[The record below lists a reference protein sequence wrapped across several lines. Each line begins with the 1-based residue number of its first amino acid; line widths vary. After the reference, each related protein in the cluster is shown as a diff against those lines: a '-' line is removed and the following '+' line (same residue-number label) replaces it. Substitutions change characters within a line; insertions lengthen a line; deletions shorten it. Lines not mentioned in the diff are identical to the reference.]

1 MRTITLLA
9 VAAVLASTG
18 GSALAA
24 PTTISFDGYC
34 DVWTIT
40 PSDRPLVAAVESDP
54 DGTCETFRGIGDL
67 GRIRGFGHAVAIG
80 GVFSSGDPNA
90 VYVTT
95 ISEPLVTGGTFN
107 VYYTLDG
114 VAVNLSHSGTYTVVG
129 AASNGERGKA
139 RLTEV
144 PHR

>member
-1 MRTITLLA
+1 MKTILLLTA
-9 VAAVLASTG
+9 AAVLASTG
-18 GSALAA
+18 GAMAD

-40 PSDRPLVAAVESDP
+40 PSDRPLVAAVENDP

-67 GRIRGFGHAVAIG
+67 GRIRGFGHAVSIG
-80 GVFSSGDPNA
+80 GVFNSGDPNA

-95 ISEPLVTGGTFN
+95 ISEPLVTGGTFS

-114 VAVNLSHSGTYTVVG
+114 VTVNLSHTGTYTVV
-129 AASNGERGKA
+129 AAGSKVERGHK
-139 RLTEV
+139 RLTEKA
-144 PHR
+144 HR